1 MTLSHLQHS
10 QPCSHLLAPGPCVA
24 GTSLTAPFG
33 EAHSPPPVE
42 AFRALQVQIQQPPPC
57 RYFGTSLLFLPMV
70 CHGVP
75 VTSLLLGLQLG
86 QLAEPPAAPSSPV
99 LPSQCCQ
106 VVAVTSHPKAAVNS
120 PELLLQRE
128 VTQRQSREPGPPCV

>member
-1 MTLSHLQHS
+1 
-10 QPCSHLLAPGPCVA
+10 
-24 GTSLTAPFG
+24 
-33 EAHSPPPVE
+33 
-42 AFRALQVQIQQPPPC
+42 
-57 RYFGTSLLFLPMV
+57 MV
-70 CHGVP
+70 CHGAP
-75 VTSLLLGLQLG
+75 VTSLLLGLHLE

-128 VTQRQSREPGPPCV
+128 VTQRQSREPGPPCVWLDPLILLTQVSLGELVCLKPSFTSVLEELPSNGGLTKCLIY